1 MGRVVGIFAA
11 VLLLAGGAGF
21 YFFKIYRP
29 AKDLEAAQDEIAAW
43 EKRWGMARDCLLG
56 KAPGSAKTS
65 EALAIHEMSPDPW
78 DRGRC
83 TPLIGK
89 LTRGE
94 APDTGDRAIETAW
107 NDLDKAA
114 QKAAMAFATHVGS
127 STTVL
132 ADPLPD
138 ALDALDA
145 ARSNLRK
152 SAKLPQTTQA
162 GSALAT
168 AAILPLVDGKDP
180 LTWLEVDAIPSAHGL
195 ALFGRTDAR
204 NVQVTL
210 TTGGAPK
217 VERIGP
223 ASLRAVPD
231 TSWGASPAPEVC
243 VGAFDPEGAMPTVL
257 TQMKADVVAAAIGT
271 LKQGTVVAGSASEL
285 YFARI
290 KDSAVTLDPVIK
302 IGWAEASLD
311 TDGRAV
317 VLWETSGAAR
327 KKQGRVIVATADGPT
342 VDLPDDIINLPC
354 LTKGIAWAQSGREAY
369 AFGGMAPLFRADVD
383 GMRLQGCSAD
393 AALFRSFM
401 GDGMAAICTDACR
414 KVHLPIGAPSE
425 AATTVVG
432 GNLVAIAA
440 HNGVLGVWREG
451 ATPAFFSLGEDVKP
465 ILAHELTAMAM
476 TDGKVIDILA
486 RGQKTFVVIRIPA
499 T

>member
-1 MGRVVGIFAA
+1 MGRVVGIFAV

-29 AKDLEAAQDEIAAW
+29 AKDLEAAQGEIAGW

-94 APDTGDRAIETAW
+94 ADDSGIPAVETAW

-132 ADPLPD
+132 ADPLPA

-223 ASLRAVPD
+223 A
-231 TSWGASPAPEVC
+231 
-243 VGAFDPEGAMPTVL
+243 
-257 TQMKADVVAAAIGT
+257 
-271 LKQGTVVAGSASEL
+271 GS
-285 YFARI
+285 
-290 KDSAVTLDPVIK
+290 
-302 IGWAEASLD
+302 
-311 TDGRAV
+311 
-317 VLWETSGAAR
+317 
-327 KKQGRVIVATADGPT
+327 
-342 VDLPDDIINLPC
+342 
-354 LTKGIAWAQSGREAY
+354 
-369 AFGGMAPLFRADVD
+369 
-383 GMRLQGCSAD
+383 
-393 AALFRSFM
+393 
-401 GDGMAAICTDACR
+401 
-414 KVHLPIGAPSE
+414 
-425 AATTVVG
+425 
-432 GNLVAIAA
+432 
-440 HNGVLGVWREG
+440 
-451 ATPAFFSLGEDVKP
+451 
-465 ILAHELTAMAM
+465 
-476 TDGKVIDILA
+476 
-486 RGQKTFVVIRIPA
+486 
-499 T
+499 